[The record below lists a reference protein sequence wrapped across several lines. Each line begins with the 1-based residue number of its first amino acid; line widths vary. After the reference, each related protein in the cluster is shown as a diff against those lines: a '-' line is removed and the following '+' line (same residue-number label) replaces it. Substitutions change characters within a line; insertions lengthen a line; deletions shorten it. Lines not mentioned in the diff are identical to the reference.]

1 VVLTRRMK
9 KLTIILFFLLT
20 LLSCST
26 PEEKILDSF
35 NEHRMARR
43 RSTTLEV
50 KEVKIY
56 DTLFYTDLVKAWDN
70 IEKNKPILENKLKR
84 MEHYR
89 DSVLSSKPD
98 RSKLDSLM
106 HADRIKRERYDRQ
119 LDHLNR
125 QFGYVD
131 MLVRDAGN
139 DTICGYYAKIVT
151 KNDTLLFIVTP
162 NFEILCP
169 VFMYEE

>member
-1 VVLTRRMK
+1 MK
-9 KLTIILFFLLT
+9 KLTIIFFFLLT

-56 DTLFYTDLVKAWDN
+56 DTLFYNDLIKTWDN
-70 IEKNKPILENKLKR
+70 MEKNKPILEKRLKN
-84 MEHYR
+84 MNNYR
-89 DSVLSSKPD
+89 DSIRSSNPD
-98 RSKLDSLM
+98 RSKFDSLI
-106 HADRIKRERYDRQ
+106 HAGRKKLERYDRQ

-125 QFGYVD
+125 QVGYVD
-131 MLVRDAGN
+131 MLIRDSGN
-139 DTICGYYAKIVT
+139 DTISGYYAKIVT
-151 KNDTLLFIVTP
+151 KNDTLFFIVTRK
-162 NFEILCP
+162 FSILCP

>member
-1 VVLTRRMK
+1 MK
-9 KLTIILFFLLT
+9 KLTIIFFFLLT

-56 DTLFYTDLVKAWDN
+56 DTLFYSDLVKAWDN
-70 IEKNKPILENKLKR
+70 IEKNKPILEKRLKN
-84 MEHYR
+84 MDNYR
-89 DSVLSSKPD
+89 DSIRLSNND

-106 HADRIKRERYDRQ
+106 RAGGKKRERYDRQ

-131 MLVRDAGN
+131 MLFRDSGN

-151 KNDTLLFIVTP
+151 KNDTLLFIVTRK
-162 NFEILCP
+162 FSILCP